1 MGGIDREAG
10 PPAGAGQPALRRTLS
25 LPMLTL
31 YGVGTTVGA
40 GIFVLLGEVVGAAGV
55 FAPLSFLLA
64 AALAGLSALGFAELS
79 ARFPLSAGEAVYVE
93 RTLGVRSLGVG
104 AGLLVA
110 LAGISSSA
118 AISVGFVGYVQ
129 HLVEV
134 PGILVL
140 LCVMAVLGG
149 LAAWGI
155 RESVMAAAVITVAEV
170 LTLVIVAVSG
180 IGHLGDIGGA
190 AADLPL
196 SEDTIF
202 AGVMAGAVLAF
213 FAFIGFE
220 DMVNVAEEVRDVER
234 VLPRAILLTLGITTL
249 AYLAVSL
256 VAISA
261 PDPAALVA
269 SDAPLAV
276 LQGQLTG
283 TQGKWV
289 SLVALVS
296 VLNGA
301 LVQIVM
307 AARVL
312 YGLSRQGW
320 LPAAFGAVNER
331 RRTPLVATGAVV
343 LVIFFLAALFPV
355 RGLAEATSTLML
367 AVFATVNFGLWR
379 YKQRRTEPPP
389 AFRIPSWVCLAG
401 ALAASGILI
410 YTAAA
415 KLNLF

>member
-220 DMVNVAEEVRDVER
+220 DMVNVAEEVREVER

-296 VLNGA
+296 VLN
-301 LVQIVM
+301 
-307 AARVL
+307 
-312 YGLSRQGW
+312 
-320 LPAAFGAVNER
+320 
-331 RRTPLVATGAVV
+331 
-343 LVIFFLAALFPV
+343 
-355 RGLAEATSTLML
+355 
-367 AVFATVNFGLWR
+367 
-379 YKQRRTEPPP
+379 
-389 AFRIPSWVCLAG
+389 
-401 ALAASGILI
+401 
-410 YTAAA
+410 
-415 KLNLF
+415 